1 MNLLRSGVLIGAT
14 LTIPFSYAVE
24 HRNLVSNTLLNSGE
38 NQIFKID
45 SAPAQYG
52 PTLVADKKEAGKTV
66 LYPIKNGVEI
76 TAKDLS
82 KLFENNDLVVINV
95 RDGQWV
101 PAIHTPDSS
110 GYQVQKAINISN
122 TSSPSSSP
130 VELYVNGEK
139 KLINSNRGAYV
150 FSENGSWNVAGL
162 QP

>member
-1 MNLLRSGVLIGAT
+1 MNLLRSGILIGAT

-38 NQIFKID
+38 SQSFKI
-45 SAPAQYG
+45 STAPEQYG

-82 KLFENNDLVVINV
+82 KLFENNDLVVIDV

-101 PAIHTPDSS
+101 PAIHTPNAS

-122 TSSPSSSP
+122 TSSP